1 MRHVLIV
8 ITAVLSLTTQAIAQ
22 TGTTRQ
28 VENYIVVLDGSGSMG
43 RIITSDP
50 TKTKWDVAIEAL
62 LEVTGQL
69 PENTN
74 LGLLVFGANARGDG
88 WVYDFSKLDHAKLAD
103 AVSRLSPDGGTPL
116 GTYLKR
122 GADRLM
128 EIRQEQHNDGKSYTL
143 LVLTDGE
150 ADRGNEHQLVKKYT
164 PEIVERGIICNVI
177 GLDMDEDASLKT
189 AATNYRLARNAGDL
203 SKAISA
209 SLTAEI
215 SSGSPEDAQF
225 YFDTIS
231 PLSDEAATAFIQR
244 LSNPPN
250 HPIGTETPK
259 LASSPA
265 TDPTAQQ
272 RDRIAQQQQQSQ
284 NSSPSFNPV
293 IFIAIGLVA
302 VVVFII
308 FITSIIN
315 R

>member
-1 MRHVLIV
+1 MRYALVLIATV
-8 ITAVLSLTTQAIAQ
+8 TALATQAIAQ
-22 TGTTRQ
+22 VGTTRQ
-28 VENYIVVLDGSGSMG
+28 VENYIVVLDGSGSMD
-43 RIITSDP
+43 RPITSDRNR
-50 TKTKWDVAIEAL
+50 TKWDVAVEAL
-62 LEVTGQL
+62 LEVTRQL

-74 LGLLVFGANARGDG
+74 LGLLVFGANAGNNG
-88 WVYDFSKLDHAKLAD
+88 WVYDFSKLDHAKLEA
-103 AVSRLSPDGGTPL
+103 AVARLSPDGGTPL

-128 EIRQEQHNDGKSYTL
+128 DIRQEQHNDGKSYTL

-150 ADRGNEHQLVKKYT
+150 ADRGNEQRLVKLYT

-209 SLTAEI
+209 SLTAEV
-215 SSGSPEDAQF
+215 SGGSPEDAQF
-225 YFDTIS
+225 YFDTIA

-250 HPIGTETPK
+250 HPIGTEAPRPTS
-259 LASSPA
+259 AA
-265 TDPTAQQ
+265 TSLTAQERERVAQ
-272 RDRIAQQQQQSQ
+272 KQQPQQQATP
-284 NSSPSFNPV
+284 PSTGVMTFV
-293 IFIAIGLVA
+293 VIGLVV

-308 FITSIIN
+308 VIVSILGH
-315 R
+315 

>member
-8 ITAVLSLTTQAIAQ
+8 IAAVLALTTQAIAK

-28 VENYIVVLDGSGSMG
+28 VENYIVVLDGSGSMD
-43 RIITSDP
+43 RAITSDR
-50 TKTKWDVAIEAL
+50 TKTKWDVAVEAL
-62 LEVTGQL
+62 LEVTDQL

-74 LGLLVFGANARGDG
+74 LGLLVFGANAGGNG
-88 WVYDFSKLDHAKLAD
+88 WVYEFSKLDHAKLAD
-103 AVSRLSPDGGTPL
+103 AVARLSPDGGTPL

-128 EIRQEQHNDGKSYTL
+128 DIRQEQHNDGKSYTL

-150 ADRGNEHQLVKKYT
+150 ADRGNEQRLVKRYT

-203 SKAISA
+203 SRAISA
-209 SLTAEI
+209 SLTAEV

-225 YFDTIS
+225 YFDTIA

-250 HPIGTETPK
+250 HPIGTDAPK
-259 LASSPA
+259 PVSS
-265 TDPTAQQ
+265 TGTSPTSQQ
-272 RDRIAQQQQQSQ
+272 RQRIAQQQQSQ
-284 NSSPSFNPV
+284 QTAAPAFNPTILIV
-293 IFIAIGLVA
+293 IGLVF
-302 VVVFII
+302 VVIFVII
-308 FITSIIN
+308 ILSVLSH
-315 R
+315 